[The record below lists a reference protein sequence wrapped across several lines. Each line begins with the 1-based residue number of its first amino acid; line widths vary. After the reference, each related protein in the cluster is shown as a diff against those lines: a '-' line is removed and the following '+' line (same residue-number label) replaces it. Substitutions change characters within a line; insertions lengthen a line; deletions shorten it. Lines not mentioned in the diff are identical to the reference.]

1 MVNLGFYQV
10 QNMAELAIRLTE
22 TNEVKVVER
31 KIMLVNLVIRTIVIF
46 GFVSMVCIASYF
58 MVVL

>member
-1 MVNLGFYQV
+1 LARVYLYDFFYVIALFCMVNLGFYQV

-31 KIMLVNLVIRTIVIF
+31 KIMLV
-46 GFVSMVCIASYF
+46 S
-58 MVVL
+58 